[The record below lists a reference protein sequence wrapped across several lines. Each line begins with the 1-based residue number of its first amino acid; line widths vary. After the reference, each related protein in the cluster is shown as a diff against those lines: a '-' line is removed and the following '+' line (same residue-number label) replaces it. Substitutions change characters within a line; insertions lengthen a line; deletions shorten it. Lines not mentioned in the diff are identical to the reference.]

1 MVNEIKKTTFW
12 RLRNILGFIRLI
24 SLQMELK
31 PHNVFVT
38 LAYPPDTNTPGL
50 ESENLTK
57 PAETKAIA
65 ESSGLLEPKQVAA
78 STISALK
85 VFFQIWYYV

>member
-1 MVNEIKKTTFW
+1 MVNEIKKKNFLKTSHYIINFQ
-12 RLRNILGFIRLI
+12 I

-85 VFFQIWYYV
+85 VFFQI